1 MKLTVRYS
9 GLARAAAGKAS
20 EEIDLP
26 APADLRTL
34 LAELSRRHGAAIQP
48 LLATGEHGAP
58 AVLAFVGDQQVTWQS
73 PVALKEGDEIMLLS
87 PISGG

>member
-34 LAELSRRHGAAIQP
+34 LAELSRRHGPAMHP
-48 LLATGEHGAP
+48 LLAIGDHGAP